1 MFLECVDEGE
11 LHTDAAVFATLVLR
25 NLNVSV
31 VVGFHL
37 LEFRNVLLHVVLHAH
52 GAQVSQLLVLAD
64 TGSLGHGDIAQ
75 LTILVNRLLI
85 KVAVAAIV
93 CHRAG

>member
-1 MFLECVDEGE
+1 MAIILECVDEGE

-37 LEFRNVLLHVVLHAH
+37 LEFRNVLLHVVLHAM
-52 GAQVSQLLVLAD
+52 A
-64 TGSLGHGDIAQ
+64 
-75 LTILVNRLLI
+75 R
-85 KVAVAAIV
+85 K
-93 CHRAG
+93 